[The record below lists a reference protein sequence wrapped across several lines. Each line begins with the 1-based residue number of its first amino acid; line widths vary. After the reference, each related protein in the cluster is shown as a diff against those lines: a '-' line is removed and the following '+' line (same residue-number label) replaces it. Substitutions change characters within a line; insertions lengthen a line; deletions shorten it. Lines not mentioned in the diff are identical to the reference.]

1 MYGLNMMTKENLLED
16 IVQKHYRKVFS
27 YCLSILLNREM
38 AEDACHDVF
47 LKAQKNLDTLD
58 VDRNC
63 TPWLL
68 RIARNH
74 CYDLYRKERRMYTGV
89 DLENTLIESSMG
101 PEERLLEKENLAIA
115 IKALSRLKPEY
126 REILI
131 LRDVEYLSYREIA
144 AHLEIEGKKVK
155 WMLFK
160 ARRQVKLFAGG
171 MNEKS
176 DL

>member
-1 MYGLNMMTKENLLED
+1 MMPKESLLED
-16 IVQKHYRKVFS
+16 IVQKHYRRVFS
-27 YCLSILLNREM
+27 YCLSILVNREM

-47 LKAQKNLDTLD
+47 LKVQKNLDSLD
-58 VDRNC
+58 ADRNC

-74 CYDLYRKERRMYTGV
+74 CYDIYRKERRMYPEV
-89 DLENTLIESSMG
+89 DLENTLKEGSMG
-101 PEERLLEKENLAIA
+101 PEERLLEKEKLAIA
-115 IKALSRLKPEY
+115 IKAMSKLKPTY

-131 LRDVEYLSYREIA
+131 LRDVEHLSYREIA
-144 AHLEIEGKKVK
+144 AHLEIERKKVK

-160 ARRQVKLFAGG
+160 ARQKVKLFAGG

-176 DL
+176 DV